1 MLYRTQ
7 PKNFFLLDVAA
18 LVSGYFNELYVRL
31 IPNYSSDLRRSL
43 FGGFSTTA
51 ASYFIYLLQMTLPQ
65 KIHKMCKKKYFI
77 IVYRGSLITRMSM
90 SKKNSLRIE
99 IPLIG

>member
-7 PKNFFLLDVAA
+7 PKKIFLLDVAA

-51 ASYFIYLLQMTLPQ
+51 ASYFIYLLQMTLPPKDTQNVQ
-65 KIHKMCKKKYFI
+65 KKI
-77 IVYRGSLITRMSM
+77 L
-90 SKKNSLRIE
+90 
-99 IPLIG
+99 